1 MSNYKTNC
9 FRLVLILKVIKVH
22 HIPFDLVYIITILYT
37 SFCNTEI
44 QKICDDSFLFTFA
57 LKFEKCAE
65 VITALKATLPA
76 DNDST
81 SLEATN
87 PAMEYVEKLQFMWRW
102 RKMKGDRATYTE
114 LKDCF
119 RRNQQ
124 LVAFIRKYENSL
136 ANFSAQQNAT
146 VREGFAILSAQIFCS
161 FQKQNILLA
170 DLLRFLQRCAVH
182 KYADSLKDNVFPN
195 PDTLA
200 DAFSEIYK
208 HTSWINHQLLKRIV
222 NKMGNK
228 NDKLLIE
235 RFQNNFVLPHILSLS
250 LSNQS
255 CFNFNMYTS
264 DTYINFNVSPTN
276 IMPPVGPKLL
286 RITEN
291 IASLLGLPDKSFL
304 QLVSYDHDSNELI
317 YGIHKALYDQ
327 AKSCFDNTG
336 RNTCK
341 LKETQ
346 DIW

>member
-1 MSNYKTNC
+1 M
-9 FRLVLILKVIKVH
+9 
-22 HIPFDLVYIITILYT
+22 
-37 SFCNTEI
+37 
-44 QKICDDSFLFTFA
+44 
-57 LKFEKCAE
+57 
-65 VITALKATLPA
+65 
-76 DNDST
+76 
-81 SLEATN
+81 
-87 PAMEYVEKLQFMWRW
+87 
-102 RKMKGDRATYTE
+102 
-114 LKDCF
+114 
-119 RRNQQ
+119 
-124 LVAFIRKYENSL
+124 
-136 ANFSAQQNAT
+136 
-146 VREGFAILSAQIFCS
+146 
-161 FQKQNILLA
+161 
-170 DLLRFLQRCAVH
+170 QRCAVH

-208 HTSWINHQLLKRIV
+208 HTSWINHQLLKRV
-222 NKMGNK
+222 VDESGKE

-235 RFQNNFVLPHILSLS
+235 RFQNNFILPHILNLS
-250 LSNQS
+250 LSKQS

-264 DTYINFNVSPTN
+264 DIYINFNVSPTN

-304 QLVSYDHDSNELI
+304 QLVSYDHNSNELV

-327 AKSCFDNTG
+327 AVSCFENTG